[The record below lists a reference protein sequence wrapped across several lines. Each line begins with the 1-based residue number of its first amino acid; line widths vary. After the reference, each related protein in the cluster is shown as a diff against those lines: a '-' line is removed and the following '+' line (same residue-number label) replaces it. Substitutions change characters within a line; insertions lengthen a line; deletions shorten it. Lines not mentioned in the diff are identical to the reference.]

1 MTAINRARYPLLK
14 SAIEAVVDFFVRSAR
29 RYKATQ
35 ELRNIGENEV
45 SVIARDLG
53 VSQTE
58 LKALVKRDAG
68 FPPLLKN
75 LLSALQINGLALQET
90 NPILLRDMQKVC
102 AFCQNTRRCREELQ
116 AGSAE
121 EHFHDYC
128 PNSPNLYEASIF
140 RSLPERQ
147 EHTRAA
153 N

>member
-1 MTAINRARYPLLK
+1 MTAINQARYPFLN
-14 SAIEAVVDFFVRSAR
+14 SAIEATVDFFVRSVR
-29 RYKATQ
+29 RYRAAQ

-45 SVIARDLG
+45 SVIARELG
-53 VSQTE
+53 VSRTE
-58 LKALVKRDAG
+58 LKALVARDAG
-68 FPPLLKN
+68 FPPLLGSM
-75 LLSALQINGLALQET
+75 LSALQIDGKVLQEA

-116 AGSAE
+116 MGSAE

-128 PNSPNLYEASIF
+128 PNSPNLYAASIF

-147 EHTRAA
+147 EHTRTP